1 MSWFTL
7 FIAGIL
13 EAGWL
18 VGIQKSESFTKAPF
32 VVFAILS
39 MTLSLVLF
47 SITLKNIPISHAYLV
62 WLAIGA
68 SSISVINHYFFEQSL
83 SIQQLLCFCL
93 IFIGVVGLKM
103 SN

>member
-1 MSWFTL
+1 MSWLLL
-7 FIAGIL
+7 FLAGFL

-18 VGIQKSESFTKAPF
+18 VGIQKSESFTNIPYVIFA
-32 VVFAILS
+32 VFS

-47 SITLKNIPISHAYLV
+47 AMALKDIPVSHAYLV

-68 SSISVINHYFFEQSL
+68 SSISLINHYFFEQAI
-83 SIQQLLCFCL
+83 SIQQLFCFAL
-93 IFIGVVGLKM
+93 IFIGVVGLKT